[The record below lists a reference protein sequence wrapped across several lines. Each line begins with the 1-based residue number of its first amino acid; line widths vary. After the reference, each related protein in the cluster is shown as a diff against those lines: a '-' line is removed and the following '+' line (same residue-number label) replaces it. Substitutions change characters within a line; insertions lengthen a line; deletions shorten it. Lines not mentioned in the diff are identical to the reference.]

1 MTTSVII
8 PSRNERFL
16 YKTIEDVLKH
26 AEGDIEIIPVFDGAD
41 QDTSV
46 PDDPRVKPLILKDRR
61 GMRGAINAGVEVAQ
75 CEYIMKLDAHCMVD
89 QGFDVKLIAE
99 HQPNWV
105 QVPRRK
111 RLDAENWCIQD
122 VGKPDVDYEYITNP
136 SHSDMSGYR
145 WDQRSIERKDILVDD
160 LMTFQGS
167 CWFMTKA
174 YFYELELMDED
185 LYGQFYNEA
194 QEISFKAWLS
204 GGECKVNKKTYYA
217 HLHKGRVYGR
227 GYTLSKAERPKA
239 SRAMV
244 LWTQDTAWHKQTKP
258 FDWLITHFSPPTWS

>member
-1 MTTSVII
+1 MLSIII

-16 YKTIEDVLKH
+16 YRTIQDLLEH

-46 PDDPRVKPLILKDRR
+46 PDDPRVFPLVLQDRI
-61 GMRGAINAGVEVAQ
+61 GMRGAINAGVAQ
-75 CEYIMKLDAHCMVD
+75 AQGEYIMKIDAHCMVD

-111 RLDAENWCIQD
+111 RLDAENWCIQEL
-122 VGKPDVDYEYITNP
+122 GKIDVDYEYITNP
-136 SHSDMSGYR
+136 VNGEDMHGVK
-145 WDQRSIERKDILVDD
+145 WDARARERADILIDD

-174 YFYELELMDED
+174 YFYELELMDEE

-204 GGECKVNKKTYYA
+204 GGECKVNKKTWYA
-217 HLHKGRVYGR
+217 HLHKGKVYGR
-227 GYTLSKAERPKA
+227 GYSMGQGQRPIASKA
-239 SRAMV
+239 MM
-244 LWTQDTAWHKQTKP
+244 LWTEDRAWSKQTKP
-258 FDWLITHFSPPTWS
+258 FRWLVDHFNPPTW